1 MYYKGTKKQ
10 CNDYNQK
17 VYNGTLSMLNDE
29 FTLSYASIIEI
40 ETEFYIS
47 KHVDFNSDTM
57 HIVNELPVK
66 DITEQQTPK

>member
-40 ETEFYIS
+40 ETEFYIL
-47 KHVDFNSDTM
+47 KHIDFDDTM
-57 HIVNELPVK
+57 EIVSELQNK
-66 DITEQQTPK
+66 EFENKKL

>member
-40 ETEFYIS
+40 ETEFYIL

-57 HIVNELPVK
+57 QIVNELPII
-66 DITEQQTPK
+66 DIGYQQTPK

>member
-10 CNDYNQK
+10 CQDYNK
-17 VYNGTLSMLNDE
+17 EVYNGTSSMLNDE

-40 ETEFYIS
+40 ETEFYIL

-57 HIVNELPVK
+57 QIVNELPII
-66 DITEQQTPK
+66 DIGYQQTPK

>member
-17 VYNGTLSMLNDE
+17 VYNETLSMLNDE

-40 ETEFYIS
+40 ETEFYIL
-47 KHVDFNSDTM
+47 KHIDFDDTM
-57 HIVNELPVK
+57 EIVSELQNK
-66 DITEQQTPK
+66 EFENKKL

>member
-47 KHVDFNSDTM
+47 KHVDFNSDKM
-57 HIVNELPVK
+57 QIVNELPVK
-66 DITEQQTPK
+66 DIKE

>member
-10 CNDYNQK
+10 CQDYNK
-17 VYNGTLSMLNDE
+17 EVYNGTSSMLDDP

-40 ETEFYIS
+40 ETEFYIL

-66 DITEQQTPK
+66 NIIEQQTPK

>member
-17 VYNGTLSMLNDE
+17 VYNETLSMLNDE

-66 DITEQQTPK
+66 DITE

>member
-40 ETEFYIS
+40 ETEFYIL
-47 KHVDFNSDTM
+47 KHIDFDDTM
-57 HIVNELPVK
+57 EIVSELENEDEEP
-66 DITEQQTPK
+66 E

>member
-57 HIVNELPVK
+57 EIVSELENEDEEP
-66 DITEQQTPK
+66 E